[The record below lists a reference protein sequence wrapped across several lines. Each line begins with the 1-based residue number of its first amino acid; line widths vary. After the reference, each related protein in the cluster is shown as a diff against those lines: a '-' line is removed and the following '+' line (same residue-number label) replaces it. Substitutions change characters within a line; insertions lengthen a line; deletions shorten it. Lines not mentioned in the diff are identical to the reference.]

1 MTAQLGSM
9 AYDLLRNT
17 AWFILL
23 ALIFVPLERLFP
35 RNPQPVIRAN
45 YREDLFYYFI
55 NGILP
60 KLILILPLSLLAA
73 AVHHVGPNAFYQW
86 VADLSVRKRLVLAL
100 LVGDFGAYWG
110 HRWSHEWPLL
120 WRLHSVH
127 HSAPEMDWLVNSR
140 AHPLDMVFTRL
151 CGLLPLY
158 LLGLAQPTAS
168 TTDIVPFVYL
178 IFGNLWSFVIHA
190 NLDLRMGWLE
200 KLLATPAFHH
210 WHHTNED
217 PQLVNK
223 NYAAI
228 FPFLDMIFGSY
239 FLPKSRW
246 PSSYGL
252 LETPSSKPDPSQQLP
267 ASSSAA
273 MN

>member
-1 MTAQLGSM
+1 MPFQLSSM

-17 AWFILL
+17 AWFVML
-23 ALIFVPLERLFP
+23 ALIFQPLERVFP

-45 YREDLFYYFI
+45 YLQDLFYYFI

-60 KLILILPLSLLAA
+60 KLILIMPLSLLAA
-73 AVHHVGPNAFYQW
+73 AVHQIGPNAFYDW
-86 VADLSVRKRLVLAL
+86 VADLSVRKRLLIAL

-151 CGLLPLY
+151 CGFLPLY

-168 TTDIVPFVYL
+168 TTDIMPFVYV
-178 IFGNLWSFVIHA
+178 IFGNFWSFIIHA
-190 NLDLRMGWLE
+190 NLDLRLGWLE
-200 KLLATPAFHH
+200 KVIASPAFHH

-217 PQLVNK
+217 PRLVNK

-228 FPFLDMIFGSY
+228 FPVLDMIFGSY
-239 FLPKSRW
+239 FLPKTRW
-246 PSSYGL
+246 PASYGL
-252 LETPSSKPDPSQQLP
+252 LDLQSPESDSGEQLP
-267 ASSSAA
+267 VSPLQV
-273 MN
+273 